1 MSNMAPEAP
10 VLDLSQIPGSGTG
23 SGNAVGPQSR
33 VYVGSKAAP
42 VPGGGGGK
50 APIFKTVEELKKG
63 FLTLSPAEKKI
74 LADKLVA
81 LGQKPSNASMR
92 TLWNQAV
99 DNAALGNLQGVQIAP
114 LDVVVNT
121 MPAIGTQPYGAGGA
135 NLPQQ
140 TVYTI
145 DANGA
150 KALLQKQA
158 QASGLPTQFSTAD
171 INAFKNEYN
180 AQAAKQAQTSVTK
193 VVNGK
198 NVTTY
203 QPSTFSSN
211 DFADQ
216 WLWARTDMGDPKLAG
231 QALTALKNV
240 QAVVRG
246 NGLDNISDVEI
257 KNLAKQVASGVLK
270 ISDVQTEMNQQAAL
284 HYPQFADRLAKN
296 PTATV
301 SDLVKPYTSLLAN
314 ELELDPNTV
323 SLSDPALDKAIRPD
337 GTAGKVPSM
346 SLADF
351 RISLRNDKRWENT
364 TAANSAAQDAA
375 IGLARSFGYG
385 V

>member
-1 MSNMAPEAP
+1 MPDAP

-33 VYVGSKAAP
+33 VYVGSAAAP
-42 VPGGGGGK
+42 VPGSGGGK

-63 FLTLSPAEKKI
+63 FLTLTPADKKI
-74 LADKLVA
+74 LSDKLVA

-140 TVYTI
+140 TIYTI

-158 QASGLPTQFSTAD
+158 RGSGLDTQFSTAD

-180 AQAAKQAQTSVTK
+180 AQAAKQAQTSITK

-203 QPSTFSSN
+203 QPSAFSAN

-231 QALTALKNV
+231 QALSALQSV
-240 QAVVRG
+240 QAIVKG
-246 NGLDNISDVEI
+246 NGLDHVSDIEI

-270 ISDVQTEMNQQAAL
+270 IGDVQTEMGQQAAMY
-284 HYPQFADRLAKN
+284 YPQFADRLAKN

-301 SDLVKPYTSLLAN
+301 SDLAKPYISNMATR
-314 ELELDPNTV
+314 LELDPATI
-323 SLSDPALDKAIRPD
+323 SLSDPTLDKALRPD
-337 GTAGKVPSM
+337 GTAGKVASM

-351 RISLRNDKRWENT
+351 NMSLMNDKRWENT
-364 TAANSAAQDAA
+364 TAANDAA
-375 IGLARSFGYG
+375 RSSATGLLRAFGYG